1 MYIRSLTCIILKQTI
16 LKANRFLFT
25 LVLFLPLSVCEIS
38 NRWGANET
46 DRVGAKNAWLV
57 QQVTPPDLEHVQVM
71 EEWITG
77 FVKTYLF
84 QFPKP

>member
-1 MYIRSLTCIILKQTI
+1 MYLRSLTCIIQKQTI

-38 NRWGANET
+38 HPWGANET

-57 QQVTPPDLEHVQVM
+57 QQLTAPDREHAQVM

-77 FVKTYLF
+77 FVKTDLF
-84 QFPKP
+84 QLPKP